1 MTGLREK
8 FDPAAYFDPF
18 QHSCGNSFALSW
30 QKRRRVFMSAASPPP
45 PPPAATNFLAL
56 PLHHLVSSAESGLTV
71 CVVVPCVPRHLEHLQ
86 EVLAS
91 VDAQT
96 EPAAHVV
103 VALSETDAD
112 ECALVLA
119 SLRAR
124 TTTPLSLSC
133 VAAPVSTVPHLC
145 SRYPPTVPAVSAL
158 SSVLCAGLRR
168 AEPQP
173 RRRALCLG
181 RPHLVHRRR

>member
-8 FDPAAYFDPF
+8 FDPAAYFGPF

-30 QKRRRVFMSAASPPP
+30 QNAGVFMSAASPPP

-56 PLHHLVSSAESGLTV
+56 PLHHFVSSAESGLTV

-173 RRRALCLG
+173 WRHALCLG

>member
-1 MTGLREK
+1 
-8 FDPAAYFDPF
+8 
-18 QHSCGNSFALSW
+18 
-30 QKRRRVFMSAASPPP
+30 MSAASPPP

-56 PLHHLVSSAESGLTV
+56 PLHHFVSSAESGLTV

-133 VAAPVSTVPHLC
+133 VAAPVSTVPHTSAAATRLLC
-145 SRYPPTVPAVSAL
+145 RQSLHSPPYCVQAYAARNRNRGAT
-158 SSVLCAGLRR
+158 LCASADLISFIDADDLMLPDRLAVRTFLLRTLPLILPL
-168 AEPQP
+168 ESNPKST
-173 RRRALCLG
+173 
-181 RPHLVHRRR
+181 PH